1 MRGIPSPLSR
11 FGGRLCGG
19 DVWLHLQKSRL
30 EEKVS
35 ARGKGVAESGAAEGG
50 QEHRESSENE
60 RQLDQAALKLKRWS
74 VAGGEL
80 IRTPGPDS
88 LGFTAAQG

>member
-1 MRGIPSPLSR
+1 M
-11 FGGRLCGG
+11 
-19 DVWLHLQKSRL
+19 HLQKSQV

-35 ARGKGVAESGAAEGG
+35 ARGKGVAESGTAEGG

-60 RQLDQAALKLKRWS
+60 RQLDQASPKREQWS
-74 VAGGEL
+74 VADGEL

-88 LGFTAAQG
+88 QGFTAAQG

>member
-1 MRGIPSPLSR
+1 M
-11 FGGRLCGG
+11 
-19 DVWLHLQKSRL
+19 HLQKSQL
-30 EEKVS
+30 VEKVS
-35 ARGKGVAESGAAEGG
+35 ARGKGVAESGTAEGG

-60 RQLDQAALKLKRWS
+60 RQLDQASPKRDQWS

-88 LGFTAAQG
+88 QGFTAAQG

>member
-1 MRGIPSPLSR
+1 M
-11 FGGRLCGG
+11 
-19 DVWLHLQKSRL
+19 HLQKSQV

-35 ARGKGVAESGAAEGG
+35 ARGKGVAESGTAEGG

-60 RQLDQAALKLKRWS
+60 RQLDQASPKRDQWS

-80 IRTPGPDS
+80 DRKS
-88 LGFTAAQG
+88 VV